1 MGYEKI
7 PRININ
13 SYVNTTYNVKKVL
26 RSFIATKKRFVE
38 TCFPVI
44 SSTLVR
50 YYALQ
55 RVSYFTGYQIE
66 GLLFAA
72 EKTHK

>member
-1 MGYEKI
+1 MAYQKI

-13 SYVNTTYNVKKVL
+13 SYVNTTYNVKKLL